1 MKTRRPSPRLSKSVL
16 IVVVGLLGFPG
27 AGWAQTASSAARAAD
42 AGLDRQLKELVA
54 MPGGPP
60 GVIALV
66 QRGRSL
72 AVHAFGERV
81 AGLPGK
87 PGKADAMRIASIAKA
102 FNAATALALVSRG
115 VWTLDATI
123 GQWRPDLPV
132 AWHAV
137 RLRELLN
144 HTSGLPDFTRNETFH
159 EAVEKSPLAAP
170 PPTALLAFVADE
182 PLRFTPGTRYSYSNS
197 DNIAVGLMIESAT
210 HRPYEDVLQEL
221 VGMPLRLG
229 KTSLPTG
236 PGLPEPYFHGYGF
249 DGAGTPEDLSEIL
262 AAGWSWASGGIVS
275 TPANLNRFIR
285 AHAHGQL
292 IARKARTQQ
301 RRWIPNGSSEPPG
314 PGRNSAGL
322 GIYRYQTR
330 CGTVLGHTGNI
341 FGYTQFAA
349 ATPDG
354 SRSVTVSMSLQRTQ
368 NSPGWELAVFE
379 ALRAAEEQAV
389 CAALAR

>member
-1 MKTRRPSPRLSKSVL
+1 
-16 IVVVGLLGFPG
+16 
-27 AGWAQTASSAARAAD
+27 
-42 AGLDRQLKELVA
+42 

-81 AGLPGK
+81 AGWPGAPGK
-87 PGKADAMRIASIAKA
+87 QDTMRLASIAKA
-102 FNAATALALVSRG
+102 FNAATALVLVSRG
-115 VWTLDATI
+115 AWSLDDTI

-144 HTSGLPDFTRNETFH
+144 HTSGLPDFTRNADFQA
-159 EAVEKSPLAAP
+159 AVEASPRVAP
-170 PPTALLAFVADE
+170 PPAALLAYVANE
-182 PLRFTPGTRYSYSNS
+182 PLQFTPGTRYSYSNS
-197 DNIAVGLMIESAT
+197 ENIAVGLMIESVT
-210 HRPYEDVLQEL
+210 RQRYEDALQEL
-221 VGMPLRLG
+221 VAKPLGLG
-229 KTSLPTG
+229 KTRLPAG
-236 PGLPEPYFHGYGF
+236 SGLAEPYLHGYGL
-249 DGAGTPEDLSEIL
+249 DEAGTPEDLSQIL
-262 AAGWSWASGGIVS
+262 AAGWTWASGGIVS
-275 TPANLNRFIR
+275 TPANLNRYIR
-285 AHAHGQL
+285 AHAQGRL
-292 IARKARTQQ
+292 ISRKTRSQQ
-301 RRWIPNGSSEPPG
+301 RRWIPNGGSEPSG

-322 GIYRYQTR
+322 GIFRYQTR

-354 SRSVTVSMSLQRTQ
+354 SRSVTASMSLQRTQ
-368 NSPGWELAVFE
+368 NSPGWEGAVFD